1 VNPKLFV
8 VPAPLVVVLPN
19 GSYVYVVCT
28 VPDPSASA
36 TLLPS
41 ASVR

>member
-1 VNPKLFV
+1 VNPNALV
-8 VPAPLVVVLPN
+8 VPAPLVVVVPN
-19 GSYVYVVCT
+19 GSYEYVVCT